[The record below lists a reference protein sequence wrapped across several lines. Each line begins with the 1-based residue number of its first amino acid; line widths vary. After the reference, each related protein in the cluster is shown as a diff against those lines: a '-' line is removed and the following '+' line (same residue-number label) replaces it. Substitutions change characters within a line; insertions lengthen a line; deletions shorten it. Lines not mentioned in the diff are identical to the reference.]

1 MSHSVRQAARC
12 LHSVLAQSARSFS
25 KRQAWYNIS
34 GNADK
39 IGVAFSK
46 FNTFVGLCC
55 SNQAEKMLKYI
66 EDFSKKAK
74 TQTKL

>member
-1 MSHSVRQAARC
+1 MNKFQFVGQYQDNEQ
-12 LHSVLAQSARSFS
+12 L
-25 KRQAWYNIS
+25 K

-46 FNTFVGLCC
+46 FNTFCVLCC

>member
-1 MSHSVRQAARC
+1 M
-12 LHSVLAQSARSFS
+12 L
-25 KRQAWYNIS
+25 
-34 GNADK
+34 K

-46 FNTFVGLCC
+46 INIFGVFCC

>member
-1 MSHSVRQAARC
+1 MNAIEIRNLSK
-12 LHSVLAQSARSFS
+12 SFRGMYAVDHLS
-25 KRQAWYNIS
+25 IMYRATL
-34 GNADK
+34 K
-39 IGVAFSK
+39 IGVALSK
-46 FNTFVGLCC
+46 FNTFGVLCC